1 MKRFLAISMAMALV
15 LALAACGG
23 TSSAPASA
31 APAAP
36 APAPAASAPAAS
48 APAASADLK
57 VSGDFIMA
65 TGGTSGT
72 YYAFGG
78 VICQVFNANTGSN
91 ITANSTGASVEN
103 VRLLESGDADLAIV
117 QTDIMA
123 YAVGGTTLETF
134 NGQAVGNVKAIA
146 SLYPEVVH
154 CVTTNMDINT
164 IADLKGKVVSMG
176 APGSGTRANAEQFL
190 EAYGLTVNDVQ
201 VRDLSFAE
209 SGSAL
214 QDGTIDAAF
223 VVAGAPN
230 SAITELSVSKPVKIV
245 SIGDAERKAMIEKY
259 PFFADYTV
267 AKDVYKTE
275 ADATTLA
282 IKAVLIVRDEM
293 SEDDVYAL
301 TKTLFEKQPD
311 LAAAHAKGAE
321 LSAET
326 ALIGV
331 VPGNVHPGAA
341 KYYAEIGVKV
351 P

>member
-1 MKRFLAISMAMALV
+1 MKKYLAISMALALV

-23 TSSAPASA
+23 TSSAPASSA
-31 APAAP
+31 PASSAPASSAPAAP
-36 APAPAASAPAAS
+36 AE
-48 APAASADLK
+48 LK
-57 VSGDFIMA
+57 VNGDFIMA

-78 VICQVFNANTGSN
+78 IICQVLNAATGSN

-103 VRLLESGDADLAIV
+103 IRLLESGDADLAIV
-117 QTDIMA
+117 QTDIQA
-123 YAVGGTTLETF
+123 YAVGGSTLDAF
-134 NGQAVGNVKAIA
+134 NGQPVNNVKAIA

-154 CVTTNMDINT
+154 CVTTNMSINT
-164 IADLKGKVVSMG
+164 VADLKGKVVSMG

-245 SIGDAERKAMIEKY
+245 SIGDAERKALIEKY
-259 PFFADYTV
+259 PFYADYTV
-267 AKDVYKTE
+267 GKDVYKTE
-275 ADATTLA
+275 SDANTLA
-282 IKAVLIVRDEM
+282 IKAVLIVRAEM
-293 SEDDVYAL
+293 SDDDVYAL
-301 TKTLFEKQPD
+301 TKTLFEKQAD

-321 LSAET
+321 LSKDT
-326 ALIGV
+326 AMVGV

-341 KYYAEIGVKV
+341 KYYTEIGIKV

>member
-1 MKRFLAISMAMALV
+1 MKKYLAISMALALV
-15 LALAACGG
+15 LVLAACGG
-23 TSSAPASA
+23 TSSAPASS
-31 APAAP
+31 AAP
-36 APAPAASAPAAS
+36 APSSAAPAPSSEAAPAG
-48 APAASADLK
+48 PTVK
-57 VSGDFIMA
+57 GDFIMA

-78 VICQVFNANTGSN
+78 VICQVLNAATGSN

-117 QTDIMA
+117 QTDIQA

-134 NGQAVGNVKAIA
+134 NGQPVDNVKAIA

-154 CVTTNMDINT
+154 CVTTNMAINT
-164 IADLKGKVVSMG
+164 VADLKGKVVSMG

-190 EAYGLTVNDVQ
+190 EAYGLTAADVQ

-245 SIGDAERKAMIEKY
+245 SIGDAERTAIIAKY
-259 PFFADYTV
+259 PYYADYTV
-267 AKDVYKTE
+267 GKDVYKTE

-282 IKAVLIVRDEM
+282 IKAVLICRAEM
-293 SEDDVYAL
+293 SDDDVYAL
-301 TKTLFEKQPD
+301 TKALFENQPE
-311 LAAAHAKGAE
+311 LAATHAKGAE
-321 LSAET
+321 LSGDT
-326 ALIGV
+326 AMIGV

-341 KYYAEIGVKV
+341 KYYNEIGVKV

>member
-1 MKRFLAISMAMALV
+1 MKKYLAISMALALV
-15 LALAACGG
+15 LVLAACGG
-23 TSSAPASA
+23 TSSAPASS
-31 APAAP
+31 AP
-36 APAPAASAPAAS
+36 APSSAAPSEAPAGPT
-48 APAASADLK
+48 

-78 VICQVFNANTGSN
+78 VICQVLNGATGSN

-117 QTDIMA
+117 QTDIQA
-123 YAVGGTTLETF
+123 YAVGGNTLETF
-134 NGQAVGNVKAIA
+134 EGQAVDNVMAIA

-154 CVTTNMDINT
+154 CVTTNMNINT
-164 IADLKGKVVSMG
+164 VADLKGKVVSMG

-190 EAYGLTVNDVQ
+190 EAYGLTVADVQ

-245 SIGDAERKAMIEKY
+245 SIGDAERTAIIEKY
-259 PFFADYTV
+259 PYYADYTV
-267 AKDVYKTE
+267 DKDVYKTE

-282 IKAVLIVRDEM
+282 IKAVLICRAEM

-301 TKTLFEKQPD
+301 TKALFENQPE
-311 LAAAHAKGAE
+311 LASAHAKGAE
-321 LSAET
+321 LSSET
-326 ALIGV
+326 AMIGV

-341 KYYAEIGVKV
+341 KYYNEIGVAV

>member
-1 MKRFLAISMAMALV
+1 MKKYLAISMALALV
-15 LALAACGG
+15 LVLAACGG
-23 TSSAPASA
+23 TSSAPASS
-31 APAAP
+31 AAP
-36 APAPAASAPAAS
+36 APSSAAPAPSSEAPAG
-48 APAASADLK
+48 PTVK
-57 VSGDFIMA
+57 GDFIMA

-78 VICQVFNANTGSN
+78 VICQVLNAATGSN

-103 VRLLESGDADLAIV
+103 IRLLESGDADLAIV

-134 NGQAVGNVKAIA
+134 NGQPVDNVKAIA

-154 CVTTNMDINT
+154 CVTTNMSINT

-190 EAYGLTVNDVQ
+190 EAYGLTANDVQ

-245 SIGDAERKAMIEKY
+245 SIGDAERAAMIQKY
-259 PFFADYTV
+259 PFYADYTV
-267 AKDVYKTE
+267 GKDVYKTE

-282 IKAVLIVRDEM
+282 IKAVLICRAEM
-293 SEDDVYAL
+293 TEDDVYAL
-301 TKTLFEKQPD
+301 TKALFENQPD
-311 LAAAHAKGAE
+311 LAAAHAKGTE
-321 LSAET
+321 LSGDT
-326 ALIGV
+326 AMIGV

-341 KYYAEIGVKV
+341 KYFNEIGVKV

>member
-1 MKRFLAISMAMALV
+1 MKKYLAFSMALALV
-15 LALAACGG
+15 LVLAACGG
-23 TSSAPASA
+23 TSSAPASS
-31 APAAP
+31 AAP
-36 APAPAASAPAAS
+36 APSSAAPSSEAPAGPTI
-48 APAASADLK
+48 D
-57 VSGDFIMA
+57 GDFIMA

-78 VICQVFNANTGSN
+78 VICQVINGATGSN

-103 VRLLESGDADLAIV
+103 IRLLESGDADFAIV

-134 NGQAVGNVKAIA
+134 NGQPVNNVKAIA

-164 IADLKGKVVSMG
+164 VADLKGKVVSMG

-190 EAYGLTVNDVQ
+190 EAYGLTAADVQ

-245 SIGDAERKAMIEKY
+245 SIGDTERAAIIQKY
-259 PFFADYTV
+259 PYYADYTIG
-267 AKDVYKTE
+267 KDVYKTE

-282 IKAVLIVRDEM
+282 IKAVLICRAELSD
-293 SEDDVYAL
+293 DDVYAF
-301 TKTLFEKQPD
+301 TKALFENQPE

-321 LSAET
+321 LTSDSAM
-326 ALIGV
+326 IGI
-331 VPGNVHPGAA
+331 VPGNVHAGAA
-341 KYYAEIGVKV
+341 KYYTEIGVKV

>member
-1 MKRFLAISMAMALV
+1 MKKYLAISMALALV
-15 LALAACGG
+15 LVLAACGG
-23 TSSAPASA
+23 TSSAPASS
-31 APAAP
+31 AAP
-36 APAPAASAPAAS
+36 APSSAAPAPSEAPAG
-48 APAASADLK
+48 PTID
-57 VSGDFIMA
+57 GDFIMA

-78 VICQVFNANTGSN
+78 VICQVINGATGSN

-103 VRLLESGDADLAIV
+103 IRLLESGDVDFGIV

-134 NGQAVGNVKAIA
+134 DGQPVNNVKAVA

-190 EAYGLTVNDVQ
+190 EAYGLTAADVQ

-245 SIGDAERKAMIEKY
+245 SIGDAERAAMIEKY
-259 PFFADYTV
+259 PFYADYTV
-267 AKDVYKTE
+267 GKDVYKTE

-282 IKAVLIVRDEM
+282 IKAVLICRAELSD
-293 SEDDVYAL
+293 DDVYAF
-301 TKTLFEKQPD
+301 TKALFENQAD
-311 LAAAHAKGAE
+311 LASAHAKGTE
-321 LSAET
+321 LSSESAM
-326 ALIGV
+326 IGI

-341 KYYAEIGVKV
+341 KYYTEIGVKV

>member
-1 MKRFLAISMAMALV
+1 MKKYLAISMALALV
-15 LALAACGG
+15 LALSACGG
-23 TSSAPASA
+23 TSSAPASS
-31 APAAP
+31 AAP
-36 APAPAASAPAAS
+36 APSSAAPAPSSAAPAG
-48 APAASADLK
+48 PTVK
-57 VSGDFIMA
+57 GDFIMA

-78 VICQVFNANTGSN
+78 VICQVLNAATGSN

-117 QTDIMA
+117 QTDIQA
-123 YAVGGTTLETF
+123 YAVGGTTLDTF
-134 NGQAVGNVKAIA
+134 KGQPVTNVKAIA

-154 CVTTNMDINT
+154 CVTTNMGINT
-164 IADLKGKVVSMG
+164 VADLKGKVVSMG

-190 EAYGLTVNDVQ
+190 EAYGLTVADVQ

-245 SIGDAERKAMIEKY
+245 SIGDAERKAIIEKY
-259 PFFADYTV
+259 PYYADYTV
-267 AKDVYKTE
+267 GKDVYKTE

-282 IKAVLIVRDEM
+282 IKAVIICRAEM

-301 TKTLFEKQPD
+301 TKALFEKQPE

-321 LSAET
+321 LTKESAM
-326 ALIGV
+326 IGV

-341 KYYAEIGVKV
+341 KYYKEIGVAV

>member
-1 MKRFLAISMAMALV
+1 MKKYLAISMALALV
-15 LALAACGG
+15 LVLAACGG
-23 TSSAPASA
+23 ASSAPASS
-31 APAAP
+31 AAP
-36 APAPAASAPAAS
+36 APAPSSAAPSEAPAG
-48 APAASADLK
+48 PT

-78 VICQVFNANTGSN
+78 VICQVLNGTTGSN

-103 VRLLESGDADLAIV
+103 IRLLESGDADLAIV
-117 QTDIMA
+117 QTDIQA
-123 YAVGGTTLETF
+123 YAVGGNTLETF
-134 NGQAVGNVKAIA
+134 EGQAVDNVLAIA

-154 CVTTNMDINT
+154 CVTTNMNINT
-164 IADLKGKVVSMG
+164 VADLRGKVVSMG

-190 EAYGLTVNDVQ
+190 EAYGLTVADVQ

-245 SIGDAERKAMIEKY
+245 SIGDAERAAIIEKY
-259 PFFADYTV
+259 PYYADYTV
-267 AKDVYKTE
+267 GKDVYKTE

-282 IKAVLIVRDEM
+282 IKAVLICRAEM

-301 TKTLFEKQPD
+301 TKALFENQPD

-321 LSAET
+321 LSSESAM
-326 ALIGV
+326 IGV

-341 KYYAEIGVKV
+341 KYYNEIGVKV

>member
-1 MKRFLAISMAMALV
+1 MKKYLAISMALALV
-15 LALAACGG
+15 LVLAACGG
-23 TSSAPASA
+23 TSAPASSA
-31 APAAP
+31 APAPSSAAP
-36 APAPAASAPAAS
+36 APSSEAPAGPT
-48 APAASADLK
+48 

-78 VICQVFNANTGSN
+78 VICQVLNAATGSN

-103 VRLLESGDADLAIV
+103 IRLLESGDADLAIV
-117 QTDIMA
+117 QTDIQA

-134 NGQAVGNVKAIA
+134 NGQPVDNVKAIA

-154 CVTTNMDINT
+154 CVTTNMAINT
-164 IADLKGKVVSMG
+164 VADLKGKVVSMG

-245 SIGDAERKAMIEKY
+245 SIGDAERAAIIAKY
-259 PFFADYTV
+259 PYYADYTV
-267 AKDVYKTE
+267 GKDVYKTE

-282 IKAVLIVRDEM
+282 IKAVIICRAEM

-301 TKTLFEKQPD
+301 TKALFENQPE

-321 LSAET
+321 LSGDT
-326 ALIGV
+326 AMIGV

-341 KYYAEIGVKV
+341 KYYNEIGVKV

>member
-1 MKRFLAISMAMALV
+1 MKKI
-15 LALAACGG
+15 LALALALALMTVLVACGG
-23 TSSAPASA
+23 TSTPPAPVSSTPASEPA
-31 APAAP
+31 VSASVAPVD
-36 APAPAASAPAAS
+36 STG
-48 APAASADLK
+48 K

-72 YYAFGG
+72 YYGFGG
-78 VICQVFNANTGSN
+78 IICQVLNTATGAN

-103 VRLLESGDADLAIV
+103 IRLLESGDADFAIV

-123 YAVGGTTLETF
+123 YAVNGTTLETF
-134 NGQAVGNVKAIA
+134 NGEPVGNVKAIA

-154 CVTTNMDINT
+154 CVTTNPAIT
-164 IADLKGKVVSMG
+164 TVADLRGKTVSMG

-190 EAYGLTVNDVQ
+190 EAYGMTVADVK

-230 SAITELSVSKPVKIV
+230 SAITELSVTKPVKIV
-245 SIGDAERKAMIEKY
+245 SIGDAERAALIEKY
-259 PFFADYTV
+259 PFYADYTV
-267 AKDVYKTE
+267 EKSVYNTAE
-275 ADATTLA
+275 DAYTLA
-282 IKAVLIVRDEM
+282 IKAVLICRAEL
-293 SEDDVYAL
+293 SEDDVYNL
-301 TKTLFEKQPD
+301 TKALFVNQPE
-311 LAAAHAKGAE
+311 LAAAHAKGAI
-321 LSAET
+321 LSSDT

-331 VPGNVHPGAA
+331 IPGNVHPGAA
-341 KYYAEIGVKV
+341 KYYQEIGVQL

>member
-1 MKRFLAISMAMALV
+1 MKKYLAISMALALV
-15 LALAACGG
+15 LVLAACGG
-23 TSSAPASA
+23 TASSTESTPSSEG
-31 APAAP
+31 
-36 APAPAASAPAAS
+36 AASPGAS
-48 APAASADLK
+48 EGTTID
-57 VSGDFIMA
+57 GDFILA

-78 VICQVFNANTGSN
+78 VICQVVNGATGSN

-103 VRLLESGDADLAIV
+103 IRLLESGEVDFAIV

-123 YAVGGTTLETF
+123 YAVGGDTLESF
-134 NGQAVGNVKAIA
+134 DGQPVGNVKAVA

-154 CVTTNMDINT
+154 CVTTNMEINT

-190 EAYGLTVNDVQ
+190 EAYGLTAEDVQ

-230 SAITELSVSKPVKIV
+230 SAITELSVTKPVKIV
-245 SIGDAERKAMIEKY
+245 GIGDAERAAMIEKY
-259 PFFADYTV
+259 PFYADYTV
-267 AKDVYKTE
+267 GKDVYKTE
-275 ADATTLA
+275 ADANTLA
-282 IKAVLIVRDEM
+282 IKAVLICRAELSD
-293 SEDDVYAL
+293 DDVYAF
-301 TKTLFEKQPD
+301 TKALFENQAS
-311 LAAAHAKGAE
+311 LASAHAKGAE
-321 LSAET
+321 LSSDSAMVG
-326 ALIGV
+326 I

-341 KYYAEIGVKV
+341 KYYTEIGVQV

>member
-1 MKRFLAISMAMALV
+1 MKKYLAISMALALV
-15 LALAACGG
+15 LVLAACGG
-23 TSSAPASA
+23 TSSAPASS
-31 APAAP
+31 AAP
-36 APAPAASAPAAS
+36 APAPSSAAPSSEAPAG
-48 APAASADLK
+48 PAIK
-57 VSGDFIMA
+57 GDFIMA

-78 VICQVFNANTGSN
+78 VICQVINGATGSN

-103 VRLLESGDADLAIV
+103 IRLLESGDADFAIV

-134 NGQAVGNVKAIA
+134 NGQPVKNVKAIA

-154 CVTTNMDINT
+154 CVTTNMAINT
-164 IADLKGKVVSMG
+164 IGDLKGKVVSMG

-245 SIGDAERKAMIEKY
+245 SIGDAERAAMIKKY
-259 PFFADYTV
+259 PFYADYTV

-282 IKAVLIVRDEM
+282 IKAVLICRAEM
-293 SEDDVYAL
+293 SDDDVYAF
-301 TKTLFEKQPD
+301 TKALFENQPE
-311 LAAAHAKGAE
+311 LAAAHAKGAV
-321 LSAET
+321 LSSDA
-326 ALIGV
+326 AMIGI

-341 KYYAEIGVKV
+341 KYYTEIGVKV

>member
-1 MKRFLAISMAMALV
+1 MKKYLAISMALALV
-15 LALAACGG
+15 LVLAACGG
-23 TSSAPASA
+23 TSSAPASS
-31 APAAP
+31 AAP
-36 APAPAASAPAAS
+36 APSSAAPAPSEAPAG
-48 APAASADLK
+48 PT

-78 VICQVFNANTGSN
+78 VICQVLNAATGSN

-117 QTDIMA
+117 QTDIQA

-134 NGQAVGNVKAIA
+134 DGQPVNNVKAIA

-154 CVTTNMDINT
+154 CVTTNMNINT
-164 IADLKGKVVSMG
+164 VADLKGKVVSMG

-190 EAYGLTVNDVQ
+190 EAYGLSVNDVQ

-245 SIGDAERKAMIEKY
+245 SIGDAERAAIIAKY
-259 PFFADYTV
+259 PYYGDYTV
-267 AKDVYKTE
+267 SKDVYKTE

-282 IKAVLIVRDEM
+282 IKAVLICRAEM

-301 TKTLFEKQPD
+301 TKALFENQPE
-311 LAAAHAKGAE
+311 LAASHAKGAE
-321 LSAET
+321 LSGDSAM
-326 ALIGV
+326 IGV

-341 KYYAEIGVKV
+341 KYYNEIGVKV

>member
-1 MKRFLAISMAMALV
+1 MKKYLAISMALALV
-15 LALAACGG
+15 LVLAACGG
-23 TSSAPASA
+23 TSSAPASS
-31 APAAP
+31 AAP
-36 APAPAASAPAAS
+36 APSSAAPAPSSEAA
-48 APAASADLK
+48 AGPT

-78 VICQVFNANTGSN
+78 VICQVLNAATGSN

-103 VRLLESGDADLAIV
+103 IRLLESGDADLAIV

-134 NGQAVGNVKAIA
+134 DGQPVNNVKAIA

-154 CVTTNMDINT
+154 CVTTNMSINT

-245 SIGDAERKAMIEKY
+245 SIGDAERAAMIQKY
-259 PFFADYTV
+259 PFYADYTV

-282 IKAVLIVRDEM
+282 IKAVLIARAEM
-293 SEDDVYAL
+293 TDDDVYAL
-301 TKTLFEKQPD
+301 TKALFENQPE
-311 LAAAHAKGAE
+311 LAASHAKGTE
-321 LSAET
+321 LSGDT
-326 ALIGV
+326 AMIGI

-341 KYYAEIGVKV
+341 KYYTEIGVKV

>member
-1 MKRFLAISMAMALV
+1 MKKYLAISMALTLV
-15 LALAACGG
+15 LVLAACGG
-23 TSSAPASA
+23 TSSAPASSA
-31 APAAP
+31 SS
-36 APAPAASAPAAS
+36 AASSSTPAESS
-48 APAASADLK
+48 AATEGLK
-57 VSGDFIMA
+57 VDGDFIMA

-78 VICQVFNANTGSN
+78 VMCQVLNSATGSN

-103 VRLLESGDADLAIV
+103 IRLLESGDADLAIV

-123 YAVGGTTLETF
+123 YAVGGSTLEAF
-134 NGQAVGNVKAIA
+134 NGQPVTNVKAIA

-164 IADLKGKVVSMG
+164 IADLKDKVVSMG

-190 EAYGLTVNDVQ
+190 EAYGLTTDDVQ

-230 SAITELSVSKPVKIV
+230 SAITELSVSKPVKVI
-245 SIGDAERKAMIEKY
+245 SIGDAERAAMIEKY
-259 PFFADYTV
+259 PFYADYTIG
-267 AKDVYKTE
+267 KDVYKTE
-275 ADATTLA
+275 ADTTTLA
-282 IKAVLIVRDEM
+282 IKAVLIVREEM
-293 SEDDVYAL
+293 TENDVYAL
-301 TKTLFEKQPD
+301 TKALFENQAD
-311 LAAAHAKGAE
+311 LAASHAKGAE
-321 LSAET
+321 LSPDNAM
-326 ALIGV
+326 IGI
-331 VPGNVHPGAA
+331 VPGTVHPGAA
-341 KYYAEIGVKV
+341 KYYTEIGVKV